1 MGNAQRGT
9 RKSCVLALR
18 IARTRP
24 TRKLPHLLNP
34 FLRREPGSD
43 FDTILP

>member
-1 MGNAQRGT
+1 
-9 RKSCVLALR
+9 LALR

-24 TRKLPHLLNP
+24 TRKLPHPLNLSLP
-34 FLRREPGSD
+34 RGLGSD